1 MKIHEYQA
9 KELFSAV
16 GIPVPPGVVCSTP
29 AEAGAAYDKLA
40 PKDGLVVIKSQVHA
54 GGRGKGEIEGRK
66 TPEGKPFRGVSLCK
80 SRDEVVM
87 KATGLLGGKLVTY
100 QNTAGS
106 IVNKVLIAE
115 GRDIAKRKGPDGKVL
130 LDKDGKE
137 VGEEYYLAVT
147 LDRAKQ
153 VPVMIASAEG
163 GVEIE
168 EVAKNHPEKILK
180 EAFHPTLGL
189 LPYQALRLADGLGF
203 TGKTASA
210 AAKIFTGLAQVFLK
224 NDCSI
229 AEINPLILT
238 PTGELWALDGKVNID
253 DNALFRHP
261 KIEEMRDLAEED
273 AGEMAAKK
281 FGMSYI
287 SLDGTIGCLVN
298 GAGLAMATLD
308 VITLHGGR
316 PANFLDVGGGANQ
329 EAVTNGFKIILSDP
343 KVKAVL
349 VNIFGGIMNCATI
362 AGAIIAAFKEVGF
375 KVPLIVRLEGNNVE
389 AARKMIAEANL
400 PIQTAA
406 DLDEAAAKAVAGAK
420 AGK

>member
-9 KELFSAV
+9 KELFVAA
-16 GIPVPPGVVCSTP
+16 GIPVPAGIVCSTP

-40 PKDGLVVIKSQVHA
+40 GKDGLVVIKSQVHA
-54 GGRGKGEIEGRK
+54 GGRGKGQIEGK
-66 TPEGKPFRGVSLCK
+66 TDVEGKPFRGVSLCK
-80 SRDEVVM
+80 SRDEAVR
-87 KATGLLGGKLVTY
+87 KATGLLGGKLITY
-100 QNTAGS
+100 QNPAGS
-106 IVNKVLIAE
+106 VVQKVLVTEA
-115 GRDIAKRKGPDGKVL
+115 RDIAK
-130 LDKDGKE
+130 
-137 VGEEYYLAVT
+137 EYYAAVT

-153 VPVMIASAEG
+153 VPVMIASSEG

-203 TGKTASA
+203 TGKQASA

-229 AEINPLILT
+229 AEINPLAAT

-261 KIEEMRDLAEED
+261 NLEAYRDLSEED
-273 AGEMAAKK
+273 PGEMAAKK

-316 PANFLDVGGGANQ
+316 PANFLDVGGGADQ

-343 KVKAVL
+343 KVKAVM

-375 KVPLIVRLEGNNVE
+375 HVPLIVRLEGNNVE

-400 PIQTAA
+400 PIQGAA
-406 DLDEAAAKAVAGAK
+406 DLDEAAAKAVAAAK
-420 AGK
+420 GGK